1 MKIIF
6 AGTPE
11 FAATALAS
19 LLAAGHD
26 IVAVYTQPDRPAG
39 RGRKLRASPV
49 KVLAQQAGID
59 VFQPVT
65 LKDDSVV
72 EQLKLHQADIMVVV
86 AYGLILPPSVLDVP
100 RLGCVNIH
108 ASLLPRWRG
117 AAPIQ
122 RAILAGDVETGI
134 TIIQMDQGLDTGAIL
149 HRLTCEINET
159 ETGVSLHDK
168 LAKLG
173 GRAINEAL
181 EKIANKTLAAEP
193 QEERLACYAQKL
205 TKAEAWIDWRLSAIE
220 IDRKIRAFNA
230 WPVARSYWQG
240 QMMMV
245 WQAKALTGQRD
256 SQAVPGQV
264 VAVSDQGIDVAV
276 AGGVVRLEKL
286 QFSGGKPLF
295 IKDVIKSKSILVG
308 DVLGEPLPDA

>member
-11 FAATALAS
+11 FAATALVS
-19 LLAAGHD
+19 LLAVEHE

-59 VFQPVT
+59 VFQPMT

-72 EQLKLHQADIMVVV
+72 ERLKSHQADIMVVV
-86 AYGLILPPSVLDVP
+86 AYGLILPARVLKVP

-122 RAILAGDVETGI
+122 RAILAGDIETGI
-134 TIIQMDQGLDTGAIL
+134 TIIQMDQGLDTGGML
-149 HRLTCEINET
+149 HRLTCEISET
-159 ETGVSLHDK
+159 ETGASLHDK

-173 GRAINEAL
+173 GQAINEAL
-181 EKIANKTLAAEP
+181 EKIEKRTILAEP
-193 QEERLACYAQKL
+193 QEERRACYAQKL
-205 TKAEAWIDWRLSAIE
+205 SKDEAWIDWRLSAIE

-230 WPVARSYWQG
+230 WPVARSYWKG

-245 WQAKALTGQRD
+245 WQAKVLAEDGE
-256 SQAVPGQV
+256 SQAEPGQV
-264 VAVSDQGIDVAV
+264 VAVSEQGIDVTA
-276 AGGVVRLEKL
+276 AGGLIRLEKL

-295 IKDVIKSKSILVG
+295 VKDVIKSKSILVG
-308 DVLGEPLPDA
+308 DVLGEPLPNA